1 MHGLK
6 NPVIRFLVIA
16 FGLYLL
22 WYGVYELYLSPY
34 TSADRY
40 MSITLVYVAKW
51 LLMLFGYSTVADYDQ
66 SEVTIKLAESDLNGV
81 WVGDACNG
89 FILFALFAIF
99 VVAYPGPLKKK
110 LWFIPAGILGIH
122 LINAIRVAILTI
134 IAEKSPESLTFNH
147 NYTFTILV
155 YAFVFWLWYLW
166 SSKLSKTGKAP
177 LTKYGA

>member
-1 MHGLK
+1 MFQNLFK
-6 NPVIRFLVIA
+6 NPVTRFLAIA

-22 WYGVYELYLSPY
+22 WYGIYELYISPY
-34 TSADRY
+34 TLADRK
-40 MSITLVYVAKW
+40 MSITLVYLAKW
-51 LLMLFGYSTVADYDQ
+51 MLMIFGVSTELQYEF
-66 SEVTIKLAESDLNGV
+66 SEVTIKIAGTGGNGV

-99 VVAYPGPLKKK
+99 VVAYPGPLKRK
-110 LWFIPAGILGIH
+110 LWFIPAGIVGIH

-147 NYTFTILV
+147 NYTFTALV

-166 SSKLSKTGKAP
+166 ASKLSVKK
-177 LTKYGA
+177 KEQ